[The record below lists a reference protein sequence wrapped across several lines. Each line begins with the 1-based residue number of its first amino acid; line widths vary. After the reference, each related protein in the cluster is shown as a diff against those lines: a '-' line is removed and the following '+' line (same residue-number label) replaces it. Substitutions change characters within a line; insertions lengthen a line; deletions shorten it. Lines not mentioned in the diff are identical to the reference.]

1 MRRIKLF
8 KTTAFRLSLLFAIL
22 YSLLMA
28 GASGFIYWASTSY
41 IDHDIDVELQAE
53 ANGLVHLFATQ
64 GLDSLQLALQQRAEY
79 GPRFSHQ
86 YLLLGPKG
94 REIGGNLQTWP
105 TAAAHEGWHTFAIP
119 RRPGS
124 ADDDDGD
131 VGPEYVRVR
140 TVALGTGY
148 RLLVGESLDA
158 EREVKEHI
166 FGVVAGAIG
175 VSVIIAMGLGMLMGR
190 SVLSRIDAVSQTA
203 GDIMAGD
210 LSRRLP
216 VSARRDEFDE
226 LSTHL
231 NTMLERIEQ
240 LLFAMRQVTDNVA
253 HDLRGPLNRI
263 RNQLEVT
270 LLEPRSAE
278 DYRSVIEATIQE
290 ADGLIKTFNALLSI
304 AQAEAGV
311 RRNSWHEVNLSALGS
326 DLAELYGAV
335 AEEQDLQ
342 FVVDLAADLRVEGNR
357 DLLAQAVSNLLDNA
371 MKYTPP
377 SGRVSLRIARH
388 AGAVQ
393 IEVADSGPGIAP
405 EDRERVM
412 QRFVRLDP
420 ARSTP
425 GNGLGLSL
433 VRAVAHL
440 HGAVIELDDNK
451 PGLIARIVFA
461 ANKSSG

>member
-1 MRRIKLF
+1 MAFPGPRLLN
-8 KTTAFRLSLLFAIL
+8 TTAFRLSLLFAIL

-53 ANGLVHLFATQ
+53 STGLVHLFTTQ
-64 GLDSLQLALQQRAEY
+64 GRPALVRALQQRAEY

-86 YLLLGPKG
+86 YLLLGPG
-94 REIGGNLQTWP
+94 GEEIAGNLRTWP
-105 TAAAHEGWHTFAIP
+105 RGALNEGPHTFAVP
-119 RRPGS
+119 RRGRDS
-124 ADDDDGD
+124 DEG
-131 VGPEYVRVR
+131 GLEPEYVRTR
-140 TVALGTGY
+140 SVALAGGY
-148 RLLVGESLDA
+148 HLLVGESLDA
-158 EREVKEHI
+158 VREVKEHI

-175 VSVIIAMGLGMLMGR
+175 VSVIIAMGLGVLMGR

-203 GDIMAGD
+203 GEIMAGE

-216 VSARRDEFDE
+216 VSARNDEFDE
-226 LSTHL
+226 LSARL
-231 NTMLERIEQ
+231 NAMLERIEQ
-240 LLFAMRQVTDNVA
+240 LLSAMRQVTDNVA
-253 HDLRGPLNRI
+253 HDLRSPLNRI

-270 LLEPRSAE
+270 LLEPRSEA
-278 DYRSVIEATIQE
+278 DYRTVIETTVQE
-290 ADGLIKTFNALLSI
+290 ADGLIRTFNALLSI

-311 RRNSWHEVNLSALGS
+311 RRNSWHDVDLSALGT

-335 AEEQDLQ
+335 AEEQGLAFDT
-342 FVVDLAADLRVEGNR
+342 DLAPGVHIRGNR

-377 SGRVSLRIARH
+377 GGRVRLCIGSPGGVTR
-388 AGAVQ
+388 
-393 IEVADSGPGIAP
+393 IEVADSGPGIPA
-405 EDRERVM
+405 EDRQRVM

-433 VRAVAHL
+433 VRAVAQL
-440 HGAVIELDDNK
+440 HGATVELHDNR
-451 PGLIARIVFA
+451 PGLRARMVFGSA
-461 ANKSSG
+461 